1 MLQKKSSLIIYRE
14 LYNYFLNNINININ
28 KKGLERPIYEVS
40 SEERI
45 NELKTDVKIILK
57 I

>member
-1 MLQKKSSLIIYRE
+1 MSNVNS
-14 LYNYFLNNINININ
+14 NLNNINININ